1 MPNAAKA
8 AAALL
13 ALATLQFAGASALA
27 QVLYKWIDADGKVQY
42 SDQPP
47 KGYNGPV
54 TRIEPDVA
62 ATPTPAP
69 PPAKEP
75 ATPAAAP
82 AKAPPAQDMA
92 GKRRAVRTAL
102 EARLVAARDKL
113 DAARRALADAPSPG
127 TDERQVVQQQM
138 KAGQGGM
145 HGLSAKRSNCRP
157 VVDKNG
163 KAGVMCPALLP
174 NDAYYERIA
183 KLEAAIKEAEQ
194 ELADAEEAW
203 RRGVD

>member
-1 MPNAAKA
+1 MPSAARA

-13 ALATLQFAGASALA
+13 ALCALQFAAGTASA

-47 KGYNGPV
+47 KGYKGPV

-62 ATPTPAP
+62 ATPAP
-69 PPAKEP
+69 PA
-75 ATPAAAP
+75 ARTPPPPAAP
-82 AKAPPAQDMA
+82 AKAPAPAQDVA

-102 EARLVAARDKL
+102 EARLAAARDKV
-113 DAARRALADAPSPG
+113 DAARRALADAPSPD

-138 KAGQGGM
+138 KGGQGGM

-183 KLEAAIKEAEQ
+183 KLEAAVKEAEQ

>member
-1 MPNAAKA
+1 MPSAARL

-13 ALATLQFAGASALA
+13 ALGALQFAGGPALA

-42 SDQPP
+42 SDQLP
-47 KGYNGPV
+47 KGYKGPV

-62 ATPTPAP
+62 ATPAP
-69 PPAKEP
+69 PAAKAP
-75 ATPAAAP
+75 LPPAAAP
-82 AKAPPAQDMA
+82 AKAPAPAQDVA
-92 GKRRAVRTAL
+92 GKRRALRTAL
-102 EARLVAARDKL
+102 EARLASARDKV
-113 DAARRALADAPSPG
+113 DAARRALADAPSPD

-145 HGLSAKRSNCRP
+145 HGLSAKRSNCRQ

-183 KLEAAIKEAEQ
+183 KLEAAVKEAEQ